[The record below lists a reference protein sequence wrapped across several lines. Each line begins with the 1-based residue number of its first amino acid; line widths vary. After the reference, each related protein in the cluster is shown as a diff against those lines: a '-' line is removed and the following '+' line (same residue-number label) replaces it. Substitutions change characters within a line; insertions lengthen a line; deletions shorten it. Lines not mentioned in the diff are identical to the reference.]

1 MATYIR
7 IQEYCLHYQVP
18 TNFIDELVDAGLLQ
32 IKNEDDGEIDEEQFS
47 KLERFRQ
54 LYFDLQINLE
64 GIETIDYLLERQ
76 HQLQQELALAKNKL
90 KLYE

>member
-7 IQEYCLHYQVP
+7 IQEYCVHYQVP
-18 TNFIDELVDAGLLQ
+18 TDFVEDLVSAGLL
-32 IKNEDDGEIDEEQFS
+32 KLENYTTNEINEEQFAR
-47 KLERFRQ
+47 LERFRQ
-54 LYFDLQINLE
+54 LHYDLQINLE

-76 HQLQQELALAKNKL
+76 QQLQQELALVKSKL